1 MTNALADHQD
11 PPRRITAARRAYS
24 SSKCVVCRHSDRWR
38 IELLK
43 AGGAGLDAL
52 AKKFDVSRDSID
64 RHWHR
69 HVSAES
75 KATYLCGPAELATL
89 AERAAIEGDSVL
101 DYLKLCRTVL
111 TGQLAAM
118 TEAADARGA
127 AYVAGQLT
135 RTLEAIARVTGEIGE
150 LARSTINIS
159 GNVSILTDS
168 PAFARVQATML
179 RALAPFPDARGA
191 VVLAL
196 RSLDEENAQAPA
208 AAKVIEHR
216 PPIEG
221 SHAATT

>member
-1 MTNALADHQD
+1 MTNAIADHQN
-11 PPRRITAARRAYS
+11 PPRRYTAARRAYQ
-24 SSKCVVCRHSDRWR
+24 SSKCAVCRHSDRWR

-75 KATYLCGPAELATL
+75 KATYLCGPVELATI

-101 DYLKLCRTVL
+101 DYLRMCRTVL
-111 TGQLAAM
+111 AGQLAAM
-118 TEAADARGA
+118 TEAGDARGA

-135 RTLEAIARVTGEIGE
+135 RILEAIARVTGEIGE
-150 LARSTINIS
+150 LARSTINIRS
-159 GNVSILTDS
+159 VSILTDS

-196 RSLDEENAQAPA
+196 RGLDAEQAPA
-208 AAKVIEHR
+208 AAKIIEHSQ
-216 PPIEG
+216 PMEG
-221 SHAATT
+221 GDVAA